1 MSQALRGG
9 ALLAGFLLGVLPILG
24 CAGAGAPPAPSSAD
38 PFPDTGQQLMVT
50 YPPAPPALWSR
61 NSVDLAQT
69 YGLRLIG
76 SWTMA
81 SLGGEQCVIFE
92 ILRGR
97 SADDVVRRIASDP
110 RVSLAQTVRT
120 FETQAYND
128 PYAHLQV
135 SSQVL
140 RLDQAHRWA
149 TGKGVRVAVVDTGV
163 DFDHP
168 DLRGRVTKAQNF
180 VSQGE
185 RTFTADIHGTA
196 VAGLIAAVA
205 NNDVGIVGVSP
216 GAEIY
221 ALKACWHLPNR
232 RGAVCN
238 SYTLAK
244 ALDFAINQGAQ
255 VLNFSLAGPKDP
267 LLSRLINS
275 ALSRGIVVVAADGGP
290 ALDFPATHPGVI
302 GMRGSDPVRGGFTGP
317 GKALSALAAPGVD
330 ILSTVPRGSYDFF
343 TGSSLAAA
351 QASGIAAL
359 LLERNPKLTPAQVAE
374 AIRKTAH
381 PLSSTSVGQVDACAA
396 LASVQGHGSCG

>member
-1 MSQALRGG
+1 MSRALRRA
-9 ALLAGFLLGVLPILG
+9 ALLSGVLLVLG
-24 CAGAGAPPAPSSAD
+24 CAGAGTPSAPGSPET
-38 PFPDTGQQLMVT
+38 FPDAGRQLMVT

-61 NSVDLAQT
+61 NSAALAQT
-69 YGLRLIG
+69 YGLRLLG
-76 SWTMA
+76 AWTMA

-92 ILRGR
+92 VLRGR
-97 SADDVVRRIASDP
+97 SVADVVRRLSSDP
-110 RVSLAQTVRT
+110 RIRLAQAVQS

-135 SSQVL
+135 NSQVL

-185 RTFTADIHGTA
+185 RTFTTDVHGTV

-232 RGAVCN
+232 RGALCN

-244 ALDFAINQGAQ
+244 AVDFAINQGAQ
-255 VLNFSLAGPKDP
+255 VLNFSLAGPRDP
-267 LLSRLINS
+267 LLGRLIGS

-290 ALDFPATHPGVI
+290 SLDFPATHQGVI
-302 GMRGSDPVRGGFTGP
+302 GMRGSDPVRGGLTGP
-317 GKALSALAAPGVD
+317 GKARSALAAPGVD
-330 ILSTVPRGSYDFF
+330 ILSTVPRASYDFF

-359 LLERNPKLTPAQVAE
+359 LLERNPELTPAQVAE
-374 AIRKTAH
+374 VIRKTAH
-381 PLSSTSVGQVDACAA
+381 PLSPPTVGQVDACAA